1 MSNGK
6 KIVTI
11 KESKLIDLIDNI
23 VNEAVAIKKQEWIQE
38 NVKTNN
44 DKTAILES
52 KIAKLEAKF
61 KALTENKK

>member
-38 NVKTNN
+38 NVKVND

>member
-38 NVKTNN
+38 NVKVNN

>member
-1 MSNGK
+1 MSKK

-11 KESKLIDLIDNI
+11 KESNLIDLIDSI
-23 VNEAVAIKKQEWIQE
+23 VNEAVAVKKQEWITEQNNNKE
-38 NVKTNN
+38 N
-44 DKTAILES
+44 KTAILES

>member
-1 MSNGK
+1 MSKK

-11 KESKLIDLIDNI
+11 KESNLIDLIDSI
-23 VNEAVAIKKQEWIQE
+23 VNEAVAVKKQEWITEQNKNKE
-38 NVKTNN
+38 N
-44 DKTAILES
+44 KTAILES